1 MSRHFFYR
9 LFPFVKALAREAKPN
24 IFTLLGTTIF
34 TTYCH
39 GSFALA
45 TNKTEEICV
54 AKKYKYVS
62 NGFTNFMIVDTN
74 GRHFNVNNSFWYW
87 KWDAI
92 EDWTNILKEG
102 KGQEVIAVSYY
113 GYRIP
118 FLGMFPNVVE
128 VSANL
133 ENKLEERKEKRRKR
147 VDVLLSHIHI

>member
-24 IFTLLGTTIF
+24 IFTLLGTTIV

-102 KGQEVIAVSYY
+102 KGQEVIAVS
-113 GYRIP
+113 
-118 FLGMFPNVVE
+118 
-128 VSANL
+128 
-133 ENKLEERKEKRRKR
+133 
-147 VDVLLSHIHI
+147 